1 MEVDVK
7 HRLASFAVAV
17 EEGAV
22 PSVGVALLL
31 RNGGCT
37 PDHFADE
44 RIVSRGKVVE
54 RRDVTSRDDE
64 NMERSL
70 RVEILKGHEPIILID
85 DRRRNLPGRNSTE

>member
-1 MEVDVK
+1 MK
-7 HRLASFAVAV
+7 HRLASFAVTV
-17 EEGAV
+17 EDGAV
-22 PSVGVALLL
+22 PCVGVALLP

-37 PDHFADE
+37 PDHVANQQ
-44 RIVSRGKVVE
+44 IVSGGKVVE

-85 DRRRNLPGRNSTE
+85 DRRRNLPGRDSTE

>member
-1 MEVDVK
+1 MK

-17 EEGAV
+17 EDGAV
-22 PSVGVALLL
+22 PSVCVALLL

-37 PDHFADE
+37 PDHFTNQ
-44 RIVSRGKVVE
+44 RIVSGRKVVE

-85 DRRRNLPGRNSTE
+85 DRRRNLPGRDSTE

>member
-1 MEVDVK
+1 MK

-70 RVEILKGHEPIILID
+70 RV
-85 DRRRNLPGRNSTE
+85 